1 MTPPYVPLE
10 TIQLL
15 SETSFSKIK
24 NKKVIWGGT
33 LKWDALYKF
42 PLIIITRNKT
52 IACESKIPIY
62 KVNVIKRITR
72 IFLLGINKNNVNT

>member
-1 MTPPYVPLE
+1 MTPPYVPFE

-33 LKWDALYKF
+33 LKWDTLYMRF
-42 PLIIITRNKT
+42 LPNSYRPLFSYSILT
-52 IACESKIPIY
+52 
-62 KVNVIKRITR
+62 
-72 IFLLGINKNNVNT
+72 L

>member
-1 MTPPYVPLE
+1 MVPSYGSLE

-33 LKWDALYKF
+33 LKWDTLYVQEKRCQ
-42 PLIIITRNKT
+42 LQKLQ
-52 IACESKIPIY
+52 KIKIDTY
-62 KVNVIKRITR
+62 NLKYCN
-72 IFLLGINKNNVNT
+72 IF

>member
-15 SETSFSKIK
+15 SETSFFKIK

-33 LKWDALYKF
+33 LKWDTLYNSCDGE
-42 PLIIITRNKT
+42 T
-52 IACESKIPIY
+52 Y
-62 KVNVIKRITR
+62 R
-72 IFLLGINKNNVNT
+72 IFGIYITGKNSLFGSKQFSALRN

>member
-15 SETSFSKIK
+15 SETSFFKIK

-33 LKWDALYKF
+33 LKWDTLY
-42 PLIIITRNKT
+42 T
-52 IACESKIPIY
+52 IQISSEDREQ
-62 KVNVIKRITR
+62 V
-72 IFLLGINKNNVNT
+72 

>member
-1 MTPPYVPLE
+1 MTPSYVPLE

-33 LKWDALYKF
+33 LKWDTLYNIWNIPF
-42 PLIIITRNKT
+42 PPPPQT
-52 IACESKIPIY
+52 
-62 KVNVIKRITR
+62 
-72 IFLLGINKNNVNT
+72 NNRLQTCFELSVRG

>member
-24 NKKVIWGGT
+24 HKKVIWGGT
-33 LKWDALYKF
+33 LKWDALYK
-42 PLIIITRNKT
+42 T
-52 IACESKIPIY
+52 
-62 KVNVIKRITR
+62 KVYHVTM
-72 IFLLGINKNNVNT
+72 NNVGSFD

>member
-33 LKWDALYKF
+33 LKWDTLYNADVEEIVF
-42 PLIIITRNKT
+42 
-52 IACESKIPIY
+52 
-62 KVNVIKRITR
+62 
-72 IFLLGINKNNVNT
+72 

>member
-1 MTPPYVPLE
+1 MTPPYAPLK

-33 LKWDALYKF
+33 LKWDTLYRWVFVPKEWSDF
-42 PLIIITRNKT
+42 VARTHVERYLLNRN
-52 IACESKIPIY
+52 IRIRVHAY
-62 KVNVIKRITR
+62 KNAQDSRQD
-72 IFLLGINKNNVNT
+72 NS

>member
-1 MTPPYVPLE
+1 MVPCYGSLE

-33 LKWDALYKF
+33 LKWDTLYNSHF
-42 PLIIITRNKT
+42 RFTSR
-52 IACESKIPIY
+52 
-62 KVNVIKRITR
+62 VIKEKERISCRDLFLNLDR
-72 IFLLGINKNNVNT
+72 I

>member
-33 LKWDALYKF
+33 LKWDTLYIDYNNGRKE
-42 PLIIITRNKT
+42 RG
-52 IACESKIPIY
+52 
-62 KVNVIKRITR
+62 
-72 IFLLGINKNNVNT
+72 GIVSINSL